1 MIKIAYLPIHLFF
14 ALLLLTSCVA
24 SPVSETA
31 TFQPSVTMQPSL
43 TWTPTAEPTD
53 TAQPTLT
60 PMPLPTIPVT
70 PVQPVTGLPQ
80 GTDDYPWWND
90 TVFYEIF
97 VRSFYDSDGDG
108 IGDFNGL
115 TSKLDYLNDGDPNT
129 SNDLGVTGLWLMPI
143 HPSPSYHGYDVTDY
157 YAVNPEYGTMEDF
170 KNLLNEAH
178 KRGIRVIID
187 WVLNHTSNQHPW
199 FKSAVS
205 DKNSPYR
212 DWYIWADTNPLYQGP
227 WGETVWHSSP
237 TGFYYGIFVDFQPDL
252 NFNNPA
258 VTQEMDKMAAFW
270 LKEVGVDGFRLDAA
284 KHLIEDGH
292 QQENT
297 TATHTWYKEFRP
309 FNKNVKPQALT
320 IGEVQGPSNV
330 VSTYLAGDELDLGFD
345 FDLANKMVTSVQ
357 AQNGEDFGEILTR
370 EVSIFRPGQFA
381 TFLTNHD
388 QNRIMSVLNED
399 MDAAKNAAT
408 LLLTSPGVPFLYY
421 GEEIG
426 MLGKKPDE
434 DIRRPLQWSGDANAG
449 FTTGSPWRAPASDY
463 TTKNIASQTEDPNSL
478 LSLYRKLIYIRNN
491 HAALRVGDFYLVDT
505 GNRSVFANL
514 RVSRNETALIIVNL
528 SSEAISDYALNLEA
542 GPLSGDYVFAPLL
555 DNGQFTSPDITDQG
569 GFEDYKPLPELP
581 PYGRFI
587 LQVQPKTK

>member
-129 SNDLGVTGLWLMPI
+129 STDLGVTGLWLMPI

-178 KRGIRVIID
+178 KRGIRIIID

-212 DWYIWADTNPLYQGP
+212 DWYIWSDTNPLYQGP

-309 FNKNVKPQALT
+309 FNKNVKPQVLT

-357 AQNGEDFGEILTR
+357 AQNGEDFGDILTR

-388 QNRIMSVLNED
+388 QNRIMSVLNDD

-434 DIRRPLQWSGDANAG
+434 DIRRPLQWSADASAG

-463 TTKNIASQTEDPNSL
+463 TTKNIASQSADSNSL
-478 LSLYRKLIYIRNN
+478 LSFYRKLIYICNN
-491 HAALRVGDFYLVDT
+491 HAALRVGDYYFIGT
-505 GNRSVFANL
+505 GHRAVSASL
-514 RVSRNETALIIVNL
+514 RVSRNETVLIIVNL
-528 SSEAISDYALNLEA
+528 SSELISDYGLNLEQ
-542 GPLSGDYVFAPLL
+542 GPLSGDYVLAPLL
-555 DNGQFTSPDITDQG
+555 DNGQFTSPAITDQG
-569 GFEDYKPLPELP
+569 GFENYQPLPELP
-581 PYGRFI
+581 ANG
-587 LQVQPKTK
+587 